1 MSLTAQIIS
10 TSLAALAL
18 CLAIQVPRVSSVRD
32 GVPAPVQG
40 HSTIRGVVTYA
51 DTGRPVRY
59 VAVQLV
65 NDETGEWTDGGVW
78 TNRHGEFAVQN
89 VRAGRYVVFVN
100 SPGLLKP
107 PELWRNPGSVVAR
120 LRLSGAAFTEA
131 VVNGTDS
138 VDVRVQAV
146 RGGVITG
153 RVVTE
158 DDQPLADAD
167 IKLLKRENGKWTP
180 LGASWN
186 RYSSENNIKTDPSGV
201 YRVAGL
207 AAGEYLVRVS
217 EGDTR
222 SEPDSQPEDGG
233 YTNGFFMAAYYPDAM
248 AIKDAQAV
256 TVIEGSES
264 TGVDIRMPERAAHTV
279 SGTLKFGPDDE
290 PGAFAEVLIERTD
303 EIGYTDGGTTG
314 ATTARADDSGKW
326 EVQGLPAGDYS
337 IKFGGAVR
345 VGPPNAG
352 THVTVAPK
360 RISIRVEYD
369 DVVVPEIKLSP
380 GSTITGKVTWDSTPP
395 KDYSFQV
402 RAQAIPAGRASG
414 AADSEAG
421 SGGEETVASLGLD
434 GFFRIGGLPPG
445 KYSIRVWGPQENER
459 FYVKSVTRKGV
470 DLKQSLLKVGEDT
483 EIKDVIIALATDFA
497 TVEGQ
502 LTQADASAK
511 LDLQT
516 AVVILAPANDA
527 TRRLNRGLLTIQ
539 PDAKGKFV
547 AKCAPGEY
555 FLTAVTPAEIKNLAK
570 QITDDYFKDN
580 KQKFERVKVKAG
592 EQLKGLTLRA
602 GSN

>member
-10 TSLAALAL
+10 TSVAALAL
-18 CLAIQVPRVSSVRD
+18 CLGIQAPRIRVQDR
-32 GVPAPVQG
+32 PAPVQG
-40 HSTIRGVVTYA
+40 HSTIRGVATYA

-59 VAVQLV
+59 AAVQLM
-65 NDETGEWTDGGVW
+65 NDETGEWTESGVW
-78 TNRHGEFAVQN
+78 TNRHGAFVVQN
-89 VRAGRYVVFVN
+89 IPAGRYVVFVN

-107 PELWRNPGSVVAR
+107 PELWTSPGSMIAR
-120 LRLSGAAFTEA
+120 LRLSGATFTDA

-180 LGASWN
+180 FGTWN
-186 RYSSENNIKTDPSGV
+186 RYSSGEKIKTDPGGV

-207 AAGEYLVRVS
+207 PAGEYLVRVS
-217 EGDTR
+217 EGDTQ
-222 SEPDSQPEDGG
+222 SERDAQPEDGA
-233 YTNGFFMAAYYPDAM
+233 YTNGFFMAAYYPDAV

-264 TGVDIRMPERAAHTV
+264 TGVDIRMPERAAHRV
-279 SGTLKFGPDDE
+279 SGTVKFGPDNE

-303 EIGYTDGGTTG
+303 EVGYSDGGVTG
-314 ATTARADDSGKW
+314 ATTARADDNGKW

-337 IKFGGAVR
+337 IKVGGAVK

-360 RISIRVEYD
+360 RIPIRVEYD
-369 DVVVPEIKLSP
+369 DVVVPEIKLSR
-380 GSTITGKVTWDSTPP
+380 GSTIKGKVTWDGNPP
-395 KDYSFQV
+395 KDNYFQV
-402 RAQAIPAGRASG
+402 LAIPASRLSSG
-414 AADSEAG
+414 ADSDVEPGADALF
-421 SGGEETVASLGLD
+421 SGSLGLD
-434 GFFRIGGLPPG
+434 GSFWILGLPAG
-445 KYSIRVWGPQENER
+445 KYSIRLWGPQANEKY
-459 FYVKSVTRKGV
+459 YVKSVTRKGV

-483 EIKDVIIALATDFA
+483 EIKDVVIALATDFA

-502 LTQADASAK
+502 LTQPEASAR

-527 TRRLNRGLLTIQ
+527 TRRLNRELLTIQ

-555 FLTAVTPAEIKNLAK
+555 FLTAVTPTEIKNLAK
-570 QITDDYFKDN
+570 PISDDYFKDN
-580 KQKFERVKVKAG
+580 KRKFERVKVKAG
-592 EQLKGLTLRA
+592 EQLKGVTLRA